1 MCQTA
6 LCLIGWGAPTLSC
19 VPNDDVR
26 LAVHW
31 WWGIPTALEIHFLC
45 RLVNR
50 GKGLDLIGR
59 RREDVLP
66 AICGND
72 WGFLEFLWDKIHL
85 NLEDLTPYLTEY
97 ANTHGWTRDL
107 LAEWGANA
115 MAERS

>member
-59 RREDVLP
+59 WREDVLP